1 MRYNLINTEV
11 SREYAGDNDG
21 EYKVTIYLF
30 LKPIDNIAPVFSKD
44 IELTHHDNQTG
55 YEVDAQR
62 EFEINKYMTLIN
74 AI

>member
-11 SREYAGDNDG
+11 SREYSGVNEG
-21 EYKVTIYLF
+21 EYKVTITLF

-44 IELTHHDNQTG
+44 IEVTHHNSQTG
-55 YEVDAQR
+55 YEVDTQR
-62 EFEINKYMTLIN
+62 DFEINKYMSLIN